1 MMVQRYVFFAEK
13 VYEIRKSYIF
23 ITIWEYFSSR
33 IGKKAVIL
41 QQKKLTHINIYM
53 KKIVTLSALL
63 LLSFV
68 AVQAQPITAGSHTR
82 VETVYGPIEGYQDGS
97 IFTFKGIRYAKAER
111 FMPPQAPDKF
121 TEIRQ
126 CKVWGPQAPQ
136 NESLRW
142 NDRNSQT
149 DYGFGNQFVTEP
161 MDEQGCL
168 VLNVWTPGLGDSKK
182 RPVFVWIH
190 GGGYTGGSC
199 HDLPCYEGRALAEA
213 GDIVV
218 VSLNHRLNI
227 LGYANLTAL
236 GGKYS
241 QSVNLGQQDIVKA
254 LEWVR
259 DNISR
264 FGGDPAQVTIGGQ
277 SGGGGKVSTLLAMP
291 SAKGLFHRAVVQS
304 GSTLRQAEPEATRQF
319 GLALAQELGQPATAQ
334 ADFSKY
340 TYDELNYAVSR
351 LSQRGI
357 RSGFSPVV
365 DGVILPQ
372 HPFDP
377 ASPLAKD
384 VPMLIG
390 TDFNEFTF
398 DVSQDMTWAEAES
411 SVRQRMGEEQG
422 SKFIAA
428 FRKAYPD
435 ALPKEMT
442 YVDTGFR
449 AGALRQAAAKSAQG
463 GAPAYLYLF
472 TWKPESNALGASH
485 GMELP
490 FMLHN
495 VSLQREMTGASP
507 AAYKFEQLISSMWIA
522 FIKTGNPNVKGLPK
536 WEPYTAETG
545 VTMIL
550 DNKCRPLQHHDR
562 DLMQM
567 SRSIW

>member
-68 AVQAQPITAGSHTR
+68 AVQAQPITAGVHTR

-507 AAYKFEQLISSMWIA
+507 AAYKFEQLISSIWIA
-522 FIKTGNPNVKGLPK
+522 FIKTGDPNVKGLPK
-536 WEPYTAETG
+536 WEPYNADTG

>member
-1 MMVQRYVFFAEK
+1 MK
-13 VYEIRKSYIF
+13 I
-23 ITIWEYFSSR
+23 
-33 IGKKAVIL
+33 
-41 QQKKLTHINIYM
+41 KLMLT
-53 KKIVTLSALL
+53 ACLL
-63 LLSFV
+63 LQAALMG
-68 AVQAQPITAGSHTR
+68 AQPITAGQHTR
-82 VETVYGPIEGYQDGS
+82 VETIYGPIEGYQDGN
-97 IFTFKGIRYAKAER
+97 IYTFKGIRYAKAER

-121 TEIRQ
+121 TTVRQ
-126 CKVWGPQAPQ
+126 CKVYGPQAPQ

-142 NDRNSQT
+142 NERNSQT

-161 MDEQGCL
+161 MDEQNCL
-168 VLNVWTPGLGDSKK
+168 VLNVWTPGINDVKK

-190 GGGYTGGSC
+190 GGGYAGGSG
-199 HDLPCYEGRALAEA
+199 HDLPCYEGRALSEA

-218 VSLNHRLNI
+218 VNLNHRLNI
-227 LGYANLTAL
+227 LGYADLTAL
-236 GGKYS
+236 GGKYA
-241 QSVNLGQQDIVKA
+241 QSVNLGMQDIVKA

-259 DNISR
+259 DNIDR
-264 FGGDPAQVTIGGQ
+264 FGGDPAEVTIGGQ

-291 SAKGLFHRAVVQS
+291 SAKGLFKRAIVQS
-304 GSTLRQAEPEATRQF
+304 GSTLRQADSAKTRQY
-319 GLALAQELGQPATAQ
+319 GLALAQELGQPATAE

-340 TYDELNYAVSR
+340 TYEELNYAVSR
-351 LSQRGI
+351 LAQKGI
-357 RSGFSPVV
+357 RGGFSPVV
-365 DGVILPQ
+365 DGTILPQ

-377 ASPLAKD
+377 ASPVSKD

-398 DVSQDMTWAEAES
+398 DISKDMTWEEAES
-411 SVRQRMGEEQG
+411 AVNKRMGEKG
-422 SKFIAA
+422 ADFIAA
-428 FRKAYPD
+428 FRKAYPQ
-435 ALPKEMT
+435 AAPKEMT

-449 AGALRQAAAKSAQG
+449 AGAVQQATAKSEQG

-507 AAYKFEQLISSMWIA
+507 AAYRFEKLVSSIWLS
-522 FIKTGNPNVKGLPK
+522 FIKTGNPNVKGMPK
-536 WEPYTAETG
+536 WEPYNVETG

-550 DNKCRPLQHHDR
+550 DNKCYPLQHHDKE
-562 DLMQM
+562 LMQL

>member
-507 AAYKFEQLISSMWIA
+507 AAYKFEQLISSIWIA
-522 FIKTGNPNVKGLPK
+522 FIKTGDPNVKGLPK
-536 WEPYTAETG
+536 WEPYNADTG